1 MVRPWSGHGPARREP
16 PHERLRMRVLITRAA
31 DNAARSA
38 AALESLGHSA
48 VVLPI
53 FSYRDLAG
61 PLPAGPFGALVFTAA
76 RSVAALAGRLEA
88 GGAGRELRLPPAFC
102 VGEKTAEAARK
113 AGFGNAI
120 VAGGTAQEL
129 AQTIAG
135 RAGDLAMRR
144 LLYPAPRH
152 KALDLA
158 GALPGFEIIEMPAYE
173 AVAGDPG
180 GEALRRAL
188 SQSDAAFIYSPRSA
202 CHLLELARRHA
213 CMDNLTRLTLIAI
226 SEKTARAVR
235 QGVQMPVLVAAAP
248 EERAMLA
255 LLGRGSGFGGGG
267 VSD

>member
-1 MVRPWSGHGPARREP
+1 
-16 PHERLRMRVLITRAA
+16 MRVLITRAA

-76 RSVAALAGRLEA
+76 RSVAALAGR
-88 GGAGRELRLPPAFC
+88 AGRELRLLTAFC

-129 AQTIAG
+129 AQTIAA

-158 GALPGFEIIEMPAYE
+158 GALPGFEIVETPAYE
-173 AVAGDPG
+173 AVADDPG
-180 GEALRRAL
+180 GQALRRAL